1 MNEMSTEAKSKQ
13 LEWVVQITKISTAKK
28 LKPKKHYFEERPQAE
43 DFVKEYKGKGSV
55 QLYQLE
61 TMGT

>member
-1 MNEMSTEAKSKQ
+1 MPTETKSKQ
-13 LEWVVQITKISTAKK
+13 AEWIVQITKISTAKK
-28 LKPKKHYFEERPQAE
+28 SKPRKHYFEERPQAE
-43 DFVKEYKGKGSV
+43 NFVKEYKGKGSV